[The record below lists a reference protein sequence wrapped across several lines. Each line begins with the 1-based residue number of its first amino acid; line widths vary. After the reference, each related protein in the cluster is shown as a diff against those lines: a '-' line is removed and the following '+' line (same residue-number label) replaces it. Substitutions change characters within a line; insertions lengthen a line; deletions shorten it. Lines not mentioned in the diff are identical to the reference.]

1 MFVIHIWIS
10 VLIIPSFQVGIKG
23 KLCPEAMALT
33 YDRNPEFPVDPRL
46 STVVFKRKRPVGRPR
61 APGLALSRT
70 PPRVREDAAYVRTGQ
85 EVEHYPRMDLEDIN
99 VDEMEEGEITEDE
112 FLEPREAEEEPMGGQ
127 EDLGNK
133 MRWVETESSW
143 RQGRQRES
151 RWETRRRCS
160 SSRGD
165 LAGGGATSFGHYW
178 MMPGND
184 WEECLD
190 IESTSKG
197 TCLG

>member
-61 APGLALSRT
+61 APGLALSKT

-85 EVEHYPRMDLEDIN
+85 EIEHYPRMDLEDIN

-127 EDLGNK
+127 EDLGNEDE
-133 MRWVETESSW
+133 V
-143 RQGRQRES
+143 GGDREFL
-151 RWETRRRCS
+151 EAGEAEGEPMGDQEEVQQQTRR
-160 SSRGD
+160 
-165 LAGGGATSFGHYW
+165 FGRRW
-178 MMPGND
+178 GNFVRSL
-184 WEECLD
+184 LD
-190 IESTSKG
+190 DARE
-197 TCLG
+197 

>member
-127 EDLGNK
+127 EDLGNEDEVGGDREFLEAEGEP
-133 MRWVETESSW
+133 MGDQEEVQQQPRRFGRRWGSFV
-143 RQGRQRES
+143 RGLLDDARE
-151 RWETRRRCS
+151 
-160 SSRGD
+160 
-165 LAGGGATSFGHYW
+165 
-178 MMPGND
+178 
-184 WEECLD
+184 
-190 IESTSKG
+190 
-197 TCLG
+197 

>member
-127 EDLGNK
+127 EDLGNEDEVGGD
-133 MRWVETESSW
+133 REFLEAGEAEGTLLRNHIQLERSGT
-143 RQGRQRES
+143 GR
-151 RWETRRRCS
+151 
-160 SSRGD
+160 
-165 LAGGGATSFGHYW
+165 FF
-178 MMPGND
+178 
-184 WEECLD
+184 
-190 IESTSKG
+190 SKYYFSYIYG
-197 TCLG
+197 LLHCIFKIFH

>member
-85 EVEHYPRMDLEDIN
+85 EVEHYPR
-99 VDEMEEGEITEDE
+99 
-112 FLEPREAEEEPMGGQ
+112 RHQ
-127 EDLGNK
+127 
-133 MRWVETESSW
+133 
-143 RQGRQRES
+143 
-151 RWETRRRCS
+151 C
-160 SSRGD
+160 
-165 LAGGGATSFGHYW
+165 
-178 MMPGND
+178 
-184 WEECLD
+184 
-190 IESTSKG
+190 
-197 TCLG
+197 